1 MPVIKFIE
9 HATRVLG
16 KPSDWETRDT
26 ELHCGELPI
35 RDVIT
40 PEGPF
45 MISAWEFT
53 PDEIKRLQDGETLK
67 LWIRG
72 TGHPVIAMTVGGI
85 VE

>member
-1 MPVIKFIE
+1 MPIIKMIE
-9 HATRVLG
+9 GCTRELG
-16 KPSDWETRDT
+16 KPSDWETRGTD
-26 ELHCGELPI
+26 LPCHVLPI

>member
-1 MPVIKFIE
+1 MPIIKRINN
-9 HATRVLG
+9 ATRELG
-16 KPSDWETRDT
+16 RPTDWNPDNDPPCRV
-26 ELHCGELPI
+26 LPI

-53 PDEIKRLQDGETLK
+53 PDEVAALQRGETLK

-72 TGHPVIAMTVGGI
+72 TGHPVIAMTVGEV